1 MHRELSAT
9 HKILSVPNLIHTFFI
24 FFALSLFLFSGNS
37 YSQQISPQDLSD
49 YRSQLNDSVD
59 KVAAIQLSFY
69 PLIDAEEV
77 SSPFHIS
84 ANYLV
89 QNLSLLNARLD
100 MLRLL
105 ADIYNPYQSGD
116 IAMGSSYGYYIFEVI
131 EMLEKKFLNINSKYQ
146 DEILQKA
153 ILNVLTITNN
163 AKQIAK
169 IFRDNQGS
177 K

>member
-1 MHRELSAT
+1 MHRELIAT
-9 HKILSVPNLIHTFFI
+9 HKILNFPYLIQTFFA
-24 FFALSLFLFSGNS
+24 FFAAILFLFSGNS

-49 YRSQLNDSVD
+49 YRFQLNDSVD
-59 KVAAIQLSFY
+59 KVAAIQSSFY
-69 PLIDAEEV
+69 PLLDAEEGG
-77 SSPFHIS
+77 SLFYIS

-116 IAMGSSYGYYIFEVI
+116 IAMGSSYGYYIFGVI
-131 EMLEKKFLNINSKYQ
+131 EMLEKRFLNINSQYQ

-169 IFRDNQGS
+169 NFRDNQGS